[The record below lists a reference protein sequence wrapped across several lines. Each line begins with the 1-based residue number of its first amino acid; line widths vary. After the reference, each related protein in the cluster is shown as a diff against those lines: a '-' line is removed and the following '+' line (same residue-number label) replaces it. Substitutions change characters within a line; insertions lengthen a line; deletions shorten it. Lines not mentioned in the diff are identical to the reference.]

1 MAHCLVHWSVRVMCA
16 TNYENLCINLS
27 KLCLEYCGL
36 FFPGHGVES
45 NVRDSRV
52 CAALKWPEKK
62 QKLNSWKLRRRH
74 VPQCPIAVSI
84 NTDGWHS
91 GALLFV
97 YSWRPLVIAASH
109 GFAVDIGDQLEWTR
123 ETHCCPTLSYD
134 LSWRLYRQRCYWLI
148 CGDCQRRPNPLD
160 TEELYGSHRSTGCVQ

>member
-16 TNYENLCINLS
+16 TNYESVYKFVKVMPRILWPLFSRTRCRVQCQRLKSLCCS
-27 KLCLEYCGL
+27 EVTWK
-36 FFPGHGVES
+36 
-45 NVRDSRV
+45 
-52 CAALKWPEKK
+52 KK